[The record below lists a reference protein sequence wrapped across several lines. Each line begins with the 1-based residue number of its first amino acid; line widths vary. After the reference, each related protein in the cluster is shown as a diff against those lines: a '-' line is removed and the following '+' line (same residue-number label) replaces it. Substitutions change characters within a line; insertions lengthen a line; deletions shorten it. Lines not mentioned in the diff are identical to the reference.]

1 MDDRRPC
8 ALSMV
13 TDAPSQLSR
22 DAAVQCSLTV
32 VVQVLDTHFS
42 ALMKELR
49 VQLAIELSDDA
60 SVLQIACREL
70 GIDFQPSTDHFEL
83 VMQLT
88 NLLNGSA
95 SESLTPN

>member
-1 MDDRRPC
+1 
-8 ALSMV
+8 MV

-32 VVQVLDTHFS
+32 VVQALDTHFN

-49 VQLAIELSDDA
+49 VQLAIELSNDA

-70 GIDFQPSTDHFEL
+70 GIDFQPSADHFEL
-83 VMQLT
+83 AMQLT

-95 SESLTPN
+95 SESPTSS